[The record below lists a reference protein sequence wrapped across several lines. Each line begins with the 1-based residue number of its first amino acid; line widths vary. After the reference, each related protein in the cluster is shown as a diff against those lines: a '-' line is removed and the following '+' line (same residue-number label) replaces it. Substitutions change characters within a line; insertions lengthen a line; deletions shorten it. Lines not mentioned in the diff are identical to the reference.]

1 MVSSAPEQSSGCFVS
16 PAVRQACKP
25 GKQKMPDHNDTRF
38 AALRAAS
45 HPQNRNYPLASIQ
58 ASASPF
64 PTGTGTLR
72 YLNIKAGAGG
82 RMDSGHTYRLVSYTH
97 CPDSRGDEHGPCEHG
112 CLEGRAGELGWLSR
126 QRGGAMESA

>member
-1 MVSSAPEQSSGCFVS
+1 MVFTPAPWYHLRPNRAPGTLLVLLFDRLVSLANRRCRIIMILDLQHSAPPPIPKTVITPWPVS
-16 PAVRQACKP
+16 KLV
-25 GKQKMPDHNDTRF
+25 
-38 AALRAAS
+38 
-45 HPQNRNYPLASIQ
+45 PL
-58 ASASPF
+58 PF

-112 CLEGRAGELGWLSR
+112 SSR
-126 QRGGAMESA
+126 WPRW